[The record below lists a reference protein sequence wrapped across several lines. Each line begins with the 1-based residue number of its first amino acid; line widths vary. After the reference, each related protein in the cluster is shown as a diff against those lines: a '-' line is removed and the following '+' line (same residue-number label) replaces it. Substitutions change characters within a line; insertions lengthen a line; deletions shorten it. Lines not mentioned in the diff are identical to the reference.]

1 MSFGEMIDKA
11 CFCARSSSSIRIGF
25 QSMMESR
32 RIILQHRSNAS
43 RIKTN
48 DIINRNPC
56 ALQLNKMRKYIY
68 VIGRPRGPHWE
79 KLCQRSW
86 VRPEG
91 RVFPDLGR
99 QIMCLLFS
107 SVEYFLSV
115 EFLLQPISNLVNA
128 CVWHLG
134 NRKSTLRSFAFLCFL
149 GHYLHFT
156 FFRISGKK
164 MLEKTWKLEN

>member
-1 MSFGEMIDKA
+1 
-11 CFCARSSSSIRIGF
+11 
-25 QSMMESR
+25 MESR

-68 VIGRPRGPHWE
+68 VVGRPRGPYWE

-91 RVFPDLGR
+91 RIFPDLGR
-99 QIMCLLFS
+99 QITCLVYS
-107 SVEYFLSV
+107 SVEYFLGSFCV
-115 EFLLQPISNLVNA
+115 EFSLQPISNLVNA

-164 MLEKTWKLEN
+164 CWKRRESWKIISGPYAGSGWENPHRWSARN